1 MVPIHWFLF
10 IKWKRKRAWVLVIGA
25 LRSLSQNSGQERFH
39 FVLPL
44 QIKVGTTTKSCSNF
58 EIDTME
64 SSLFMGDE
72 CPRLSWV
79 TFSLKFTSQ
88 RMYIQALNCFIL
100 FKINLN
106 LLPMHKITS
115 PWTKFGYPRTWTP
128 TNKNDFIVS
137 NLQLQNFK
145 NVFVYIIMQC
155 VKSTFTPE
163 HLAKMDT
170 YCGKL
175 PIKMNSNFEYL
186 FMNFLSPIS
195 FT

>member
-1 MVPIHWFLF
+1 MSKVSVFLQKLKTNLSRKLTIHQNWLPQIKWFHWVTQIMCDFKFVIFNVYIYSSLMIYIRMVPIHWFLF

-72 CPRLSWV
+72 CSRLLWV

-115 PWTKFGYPRTWTP
+115 PWTR
-128 TNKNDFIVS
+128 
-137 NLQLQNFK
+137 
-145 NVFVYIIMQC
+145 
-155 VKSTFTPE
+155 KS
-163 HLAKMDT
+163 LAT
-170 YCGKL
+170 HELG
-175 PIKMNSNFEYL
+175 PPQIKMIL
-186 FMNFLSPIS
+186 
-195 FT
+195 